1 MHPVIPNTDSTFLVL
16 STYLVYIIMEADDI
30 NAYAQ
35 APPPYAPLYAH
46 VDDQYRYWYR
56 YKHGM

>member
-1 MHPVIPNTDSTFLVL
+1 
-16 STYLVYIIMEADDI
+16 MEADDI